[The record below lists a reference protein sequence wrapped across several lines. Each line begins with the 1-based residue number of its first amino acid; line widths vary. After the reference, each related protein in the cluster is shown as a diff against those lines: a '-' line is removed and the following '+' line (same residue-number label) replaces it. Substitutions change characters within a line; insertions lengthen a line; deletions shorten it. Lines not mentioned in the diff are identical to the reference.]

1 MANANL
7 FSLTLYCAGVKRLNV
22 QMDVQAEI
30 LQTNVKQML
39 QSATGMGIWTKRGF
53 SVSYLGI
60 SAAFESTFDK
70 SSTHWRRNWT
80 ESTTIFLRMGNQ
92 SKKHLND
99 CHR

>member
-1 MANANL
+1 MWTDTYEFYMANANL

-53 SVSYLGI
+53 SVLP
-60 SAAFESTFDK
+60 
-70 SSTHWRRNWT
+70 
-80 ESTTIFLRMGNQ
+80 GNLC
-92 SKKHLND
+92 SIL
-99 CHR
+99 